1 MPHNLEE
8 GKKIIC
14 EMRDNFTS
22 AVPEIQERELK
33 NFPTSDA
40 QMGFQVH
47 SLGRSQ
53 KC

>member
-1 MPHNLEE
+1 
-8 GKKIIC
+8 
-14 EMRDNFTS
+14 MRDNFTS